1 MFPCGS
7 QWKTT
12 IVSKS
17 NKYSL
22 EINKNKIMLA
32 LEERKYETIC
42 ESPGGRGQPLR
53 KYLYWALTIALPCV
67 PLPFSTA
74 GKLSPHE

>member
-1 MFPCGS
+1 
-7 QWKTT
+7 
-12 IVSKS
+12 
-17 NKYSL
+17 
-22 EINKNKIMLA
+22 MLA

-67 PLPFSTA
+67 PLPHSQV
-74 GKLSPHE
+74 KLLSLRLVS

>member
-1 MFPCGS
+1 
-7 QWKTT
+7 
-12 IVSKS
+12 
-17 NKYSL
+17 
-22 EINKNKIMLA
+22 MLA

-67 PLPFSTA
+67 PLPHCQV
-74 GKLSPHE
+74 KLLSLRLVS

>member
-1 MFPCGS
+1 
-7 QWKTT
+7 
-12 IVSKS
+12 
-17 NKYSL
+17 
-22 EINKNKIMLA
+22 MLA